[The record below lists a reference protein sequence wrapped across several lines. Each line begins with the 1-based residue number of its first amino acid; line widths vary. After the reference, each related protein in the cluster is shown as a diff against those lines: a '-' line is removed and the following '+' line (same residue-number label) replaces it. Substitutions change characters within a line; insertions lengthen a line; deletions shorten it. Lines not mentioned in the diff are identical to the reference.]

1 MPSTALKPV
10 PTQAKVTCATCELH
24 AEAVFRVEGMDCHEE
39 VVILERRLKPLVGL
53 EAMSADVIGQRLH
66 VQYDAAKL
74 TTADMVDAVGQTGMR
89 MWLEHDE
96 PRASAPDVRARFWLT
111 VLSGGALTAGLAA
124 TAFARPLAAALL
136 FVAGALVG
144 GVYPA
149 RRAVTALR
157 TRTVDINVLMVIAV
171 AGALALGEWLEASS
185 VVFLF
190 ALAQWLE
197 ARTLERARQAIRAL
211 VDLTPRDA
219 IVKRNGGEQRV
230 AVDAIAVGDVVIVR
244 PGDKVPL
251 DGTIVGGHSDVN
263 EAPMTGESLPVDK
276 HPGDEV
282 YAGTINGRGSLELA
296 VTRVG
301 PDTRLA
307 RIIHLVEAAQS
318 RRAPV
323 QSFVDRFAKIYTPA
337 VIVLA
342 VLVAAVPPL
351 VAGADAETW
360 FYRSLV
366 LLVISCPCALVIS
379 TPVSIVS
386 ALSAAARN
394 GVLIKGGA
402 HLERLAA
409 VRAIGFDKTGTLTRG
424 EPGVSDVIAVGSASS
439 QDVLRFAAAVE
450 TRSEHPIARAIADR
464 ARVDGTDIPEASGF
478 MSVPGMGV
486 EAVVGG
492 RSVVVGNEALMTM
505 RNVATSADLES
516 IRRDGHTLVF
526 VAVDRVL
533 LGAIAVADPLRETA
547 KETLELLRSHGIRHV
562 AMLTGDH
569 SATAR
574 VAAKT
579 LSLDEYYA
587 GLLPQEKHDRVLA
600 IREAHGA
607 TLMVGDGVNDAPAL
621 AAADVGVAMGAA
633 GSDAALETADI
644 ALMSDEL
651 LKIPYA
657 LRLARATLFNV
668 KTNVIVSLVL
678 KAAFL
683 VMAITGSATL
693 WMAVLA
699 DTGASVIVVANAL
712 RLLRAR

>member
-1 MPSTALKPV
+1 
-10 PTQAKVTCATCELH
+10 
-24 AEAVFRVEGMDCHEE
+24 
-39 VVILERRLKPLVGL
+39 
-53 EAMSADVIGQRLH
+53 MSADVIGQRLH

-89 MWLEHDE
+89 MWLEHEE
-96 PRASAPDVRARFWLT
+96 PRASGPDVRARFWLT
-111 VLSGGALTAGLAA
+111 LGAGAAITAGLGA
-124 TAFARPLAAALL
+124 TAFERPLAAAVC

-149 RRAVTALR
+149 RRALTALR

-171 AGALALGEWLEASS
+171 AGALALGEWFEAAS

-219 IVKRNGGEQRV
+219 IVKRSGVEQR
-230 AVDAIAVGDVVIVR
+230 APIDAIAVGDVVVVR
-244 PGDKVPL
+244 PGDKIPL
-251 DGTIVGGHSDVN
+251 DGIIVAGQSDIN

-276 HPGDEV
+276 GPGDEA
-282 YAGTINGRGSLELA
+282 YAGTINGRGSLEFT
-296 VTRVG
+296 VTRIG

-323 QSFVDRFAKIYTPA
+323 QSFVDRFARIYTPV
-337 VIVLA
+337 VIALA
-342 VLVAAVPPL
+342 VLVALVPPL
-351 VAGADAETW
+351 AAGADAGTW
-360 FYRSLV
+360 LYRSLV

-386 ALSAAARN
+386 ALSGAARN

-402 HLERLAA
+402 HLERLAG
-409 VRAIGFDKTGTLTRG
+409 VRAVAFDKTGTLTRS
-424 EPGVSDVIAVGSASS
+424 EPHVADVITAGSASP

-450 TRSEHPIARAIADR
+450 TRSEHPIARAIADY
-464 ARVDGTDIPEASGF
+464 ARQAGIDVPEATNF
-478 MSVPGMGV
+478 MSMPGIGV
-486 EAVVGG
+486 EALVGG
-492 RSVVVGNEALMTM
+492 SSVRAGNDALMISSGI
-505 RNVATSADLES
+505 ASAAELES
-516 IRRDGHTLVF
+516 FRRDGRTLVF
-526 VAVDRVL
+526 VAVDGVL
-533 LGAIAVADPLRETA
+533 LGAIAIVDPLRETA
-547 KETLELLRSHGIRHV
+547 REALDMLRSQGIRHV

-569 SATAR
+569 AASAGI
-574 VAAKT
+574 VAGA
-579 LSLDEYYA
+579 LGLDEYHA
-587 GLLPQEKHDRVLA
+587 GLLPQEKHDRVFG
-600 IREAHGA
+600 IREKHGA
-607 TLMVGDGVNDAPAL
+607 ILMVGDGVNDAPAL

-651 LKIPYA
+651 LKLPYA

-668 KTNVIVSLVL
+668 KTNVVVSLVL

-683 VMAITGSATL
+683 VMAISGTATL

>member
-1 MPSTALKPV
+1 
-10 PTQAKVTCATCELH
+10 VTCATCELH

-39 VVILERRLKPLVGL
+39 VVILERRLKPLTGV
-53 EAMSADVIGQRLH
+53 EAMTADVIGQRLH
-66 VQYDAAKL
+66 IQYDAAKL

-89 MWLEHDE
+89 MWLEHEE

-111 VLSGGALTAGLAA
+111 VGAGVALVAGLAISA
-124 TAFARPLAAALL
+124 LERPLAAALC

-144 GVYPA
+144 GIYPA

-157 TRTVDINVLMVIAV
+157 TRTVDINLLMVIAV
-171 AGALALGEWLEASS
+171 AGALALGEWFEASS

-211 VDLTPRDA
+211 VDLTPRDT
-219 IVKRNGGEQRV
+219 IVKRGGVEQRASV
-230 AVDAIAVGDVVIVR
+230 EAIAVGDVVVVR

-251 DGTIVGGHSDVN
+251 DGTIVAGHGDVN

-276 HPGDEV
+276 EPGDEV
-282 YAGTINGRGSLELA
+282 YAGTINGRGSLELE
-296 VTRVG
+296 VTRIG

-323 QSFVDRFAKIYTPA
+323 QSFVDRFARIYTPA
-337 VIVLA
+337 VIALA
-342 VLVAAVPPL
+342 VLVAVVPPL
-351 VAGADAETW
+351 IGGADAGTW
-360 FYRSLV
+360 LYRALV

-402 HLERLAA
+402 HLERLAS
-409 VRAIGFDKTGTLTRG
+409 VRAVAFDKTGTLTRG
-424 EPGVSDVIAVGSASS
+424 EPGVADVIAVGSASP

-464 ARVDGTDIPEASGF
+464 ARLMGVDAPEATGF

-486 EAVVGG
+486 EGLVGG
-492 RSVVVGNEALMTM
+492 RAVVVGNDTLMTL
-505 RNVATSADLES
+505 RNIAAPSEVES
-516 IRRDGHTLVF
+516 LRRDGHTLVF
-526 VAVDRVL
+526 VAVDHVL
-533 LGAIAVADPLRETA
+533 LGAIAIADPMRETA
-547 KETLELLRSHGIRHV
+547 RETLELLRSHGIRYV

-569 SATAR
+569 ASSAR
-574 VAAKT
+574 VVAGA
-579 LSLDEYYA
+579 LALDQYEA
-587 GLLPQEKHDRVLA
+587 GLLPQQKHDRVVA
-600 IREAHGA
+600 MRKAHGA
-607 TLMVGDGVNDAPAL
+607 ILMVGDGVNDAPAL
-621 AAADVGVAMGAA
+621 AAADIGIAMGAA

-644 ALMSDEL
+644 ALMSDDL

-683 VMAITGSATL
+683 VLAITGSATL